1 MSTSQSLAPASSSRS
16 RETQFPFTHITSSW
30 LDSRSSV
37 LSAMSTM
44 VTLWP
49 SWERCSATVPPTLPA
64 PAMMIFK
71 AISSF
76 LLKIFGKRFKFP
88 QSGRNS
94 RPAGIEFDGYSS
106 TAPRAAEVTSL
117 AYRAR

>member
-1 MSTSQSLAPASSSRS
+1 MLWAQWQHSRLISSEAVAAMSTSQSLAPASSNRS
-16 RETQFPFTHITSSW
+16 REAQFPFTHITSSW

-76 LLKIFGKRFKFP
+76 LLKNIWKTLQIPAKRP
-88 QSGRNS
+88 EQPPCGN
-94 RPAGIEFDGYSS
+94 
-106 TAPRAAEVTSL
+106 
-117 AYRAR
+117 